1 MNDGLTDAFRHN
13 SWATASLVAAS
24 RHLPKEKLA
33 STATGTYGDVVGT
46 LNHLVL
52 ADAGYLRRLSG
63 LEPSW
68 LKAWEETSDLE
79 ELASRVEESARNW
92 ETFLSEPVDAE
103 RPILLDQGTYEA
115 KAGMGAAARSA
126 GMADDGP
133 DVGVA
138 SAAHRPQLALLV
150 QGVDRR
156 GLLRDMTAVIA
167 AHDGDISEIE
177 ILERG
182 ERSRVFWEID
192 AVRDEAALEAALLEI
207 DGVDSVQRLPTMY
220 EVYGKRIIVVG
231 GGAQVGQVAVGAVG
245 EADRHNIRG
254 EKISV
259 DTIPIVGETNLA
271 DAVRAVARLPRAAAV
286 VLAGSLM
293 GGEIAEAVDEV
304 REAGV
309 LVVSLNMAGSVP
321 DHADLVVTDPLQAGV
336 MTVMAVASTASFDVS
351 RANHRR
357 Y

>member
-115 KAGMGAAARSA
+115 KAG
-126 GMADDGP
+126 
-133 DVGVA
+133 V
-138 SAAHRPQLALLV
+138 
-150 QGVDRR
+150 
-156 GLLRDMTAVIA
+156 VIA
-167 AHDGDISEIE
+167 QALNHGNVHREQVCA
-177 ILERG
+177 ILTG
-182 ERSRVFWEID
+182 
-192 AVRDEAALEAALLEI
+192 L
-207 DGVDSVQRLPTMY
+207 GVEPPDLQ
-220 EVYGKRIIVVG
+220 
-231 GGAQVGQVAVGAVG
+231 AWAWG
-245 EADRHNIRG
+245 EATGRG
-254 EKISV
+254 
-259 DTIPIVGETNLA
+259 
-271 DAVRAVARLPRAAAV
+271 
-286 VLAGSLM
+286 GSLQ
-293 GGEIAEAVDEV
+293 
-304 REAGV
+304 
-309 LVVSLNMAGSVP
+309 S
-321 DHADLVVTDPLQAGV
+321 
-336 MTVMAVASTASFDVS
+336 
-351 RANHRR
+351 
-357 Y
+357 